1 MPPSPANRC
10 GRPEIRFNVVENA
23 VAADETALQPRPEGP
38 SHGQTACHVPRTSR
52 TETVHALA
60 DQLFQPIAEE

>member
-1 MPPSPANRC
+1 
-10 GRPEIRFNVVENA
+10 VENT